1 MNVAKLAFK
10 TIIACICAFLLL
22 VAAGYYFRTEKERAV
37 NDYVAAAYAQT
48 CSMVYVGGY
57 LPDDT
62 QTYAVRLND
71 AEEPTFLVV
80 LQGKEVI
87 QDTYLLA
94 CMAKEIVQNWADA
107 LYKMWGPC
115 KVWLRLES
123 TRLSKTPLPDI
134 SDLPL
139 ADKLQDAQ
147 SRRQILYIQPDTP
160 LEETAVETRFMETK
174 EFLALWGTSMDMD
187 AAWVEATVCTGTSEG
202 AAGFCL
208 GANGQMQ
215 ACGVP
220 ANILQILETNGL
232 HLPVKS

>member
-1 MNVAKLAFK
+1 MIPGLRKCCNRCSVQGKGRQMNVAKLAFK

-94 CMAKEIVQNWADA
+94 CMSKEIVQNWADA
-107 LYKMWGPC
+107 FTKYGVRVKYGFGLNQRGFLKRPCRTYRIFRWQINFKMRNPGGKSFISSRTRRWRKPQ
-115 KVWLRLES
+115 LR
-123 TRLSKTPLPDI
+123 RG
-134 SDLPL
+134 
-139 ADKLQDAQ
+139 
-147 SRRQILYIQPDTP
+147 
-160 LEETAVETRFMETK
+160 
-174 EFLALWGTSMDMD
+174 LWKQKSF
-187 AAWVEATVCTGTSEG
+187 WR
-202 AAGFCL
+202 
-208 GANGQMQ
+208 
-215 ACGVP
+215 CGVRRW
-220 ANILQILETNGL
+220 IWMQHG
-232 HLPVKS
+232 

>member
-1 MNVAKLAFK
+1 M
-10 TIIACICAFLLL
+10 
-22 VAAGYYFRTEKERAV
+22 R
-37 NDYVAAAYAQT
+37 
-48 CSMVYVGGY
+48 MVYVGGY

-107 LYKMWGPC
+107 LYKIWGPC

-134 SDLPL
+134 SNLPL
-139 ADKLQDAQ
+139 ADKLQDAR

-220 ANILQILETNGL
+220 ANVLQILETNGL